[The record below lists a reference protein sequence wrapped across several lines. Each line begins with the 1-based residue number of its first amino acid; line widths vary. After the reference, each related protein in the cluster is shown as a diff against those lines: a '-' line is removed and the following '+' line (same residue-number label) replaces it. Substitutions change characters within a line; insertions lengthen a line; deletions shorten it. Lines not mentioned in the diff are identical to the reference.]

1 MSSELN
7 NFLELINSKFDSLQS
22 NLNERLDKVEKRITE
37 MDENSKSINMK
48 LGIIYE
54 MSLRS
59 TLKSSDRYFDSFLI
73 EAGPGLLEF
82 ISVE

>member
-1 MSSELN
+1 
-7 NFLELINSKFDSLQS
+7 
-22 NLNERLDKVEKRITE
+22 
-37 MDENSKSINMK
+37 MDENSKPINTK
-48 LGIIYE
+48 LGIIYG
-54 MSLRS
+54 MSMRS